1 VKIPTGGKA
10 HEPLRQIRLNSEAD
24 SQSLDERRQE
34 PFIEWHATFI
44 CHTKNVFA
52 PSVHESE
59 RQSLGVVYAQ
69 GFLALFSWPSFV
81 EP

>member
-1 VKIPTGGKA
+1 MKEDKNHLSNGT
-10 HEPLRQIRLNSEAD
+10 LRLFVIQKT
-24 SQSLDERRQE
+24 
-34 PFIEWHATFI
+34 P
-44 CHTKNVFA
+44 VA

-59 RQSLGVVYAQ
+59 CQSLGVVYAQ

>member
-1 VKIPTGGKA
+1 MKIPTGGKA
-10 HEPLRQIRLNSEAD
+10 HEPLKQIRLDSEAD
-24 SQSLDERRQE
+24 SQSLDERRQKS
-34 PFIEWHATFI
+34 FIEWPHTFI
-44 CHTKNVFA
+44 CHAKNACA

-59 RQSLGVVYAQ
+59 CQSLGVVYAQ